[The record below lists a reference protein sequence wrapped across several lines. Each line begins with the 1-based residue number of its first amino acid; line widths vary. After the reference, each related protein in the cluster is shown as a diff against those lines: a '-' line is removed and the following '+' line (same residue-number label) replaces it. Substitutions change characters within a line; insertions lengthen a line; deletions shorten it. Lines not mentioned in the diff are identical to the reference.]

1 MEFPDWFVLTA
12 KRAYRQRTSRT
23 INNKSVKLTV
33 KSKYFDMEKHL
44 EQEHGGSAAR
54 LREFILGWQDGL
66 VNVLGIILGVAAATS
81 DTRIVIIA
89 GLAATFA
96 ESISMAAVAY
106 TSTKAEI
113 DYYHSQ
119 LEKEKD
125 WIKNRP
131 EDEKAEVYEVYYRK
145 GFRGTLLDQIVK
157 KITSNPK
164 VWLDFMMN
172 EELGLEKPAADKPV
186 QDAILVGG
194 SAVIGSLIPLVPFVF
209 LPIGHAILASV
220 GLSLACLFAVGFIKA
235 KKTVGTP
242 WREGLEMMVVGGVAA
257 GVGYAVGAV
266 LGVALPG

>member
-1 MEFPDWFVLTA
+1 MKP
-12 KRAYRQRTSRT
+12 
-23 INNKSVKLTV
+23 
-33 KSKYFDMEKHL
+33 KYFDMERHL
-44 EQEHGGSAAR
+44 QEEHGGTAAR

-96 ESISMAAVAY
+96 ESFSMAAVAY

-125 WIKNRP
+125 WIEKRP
-131 EDEKAEVYEVYYRK
+131 ADEKAEVYEVYYRK
-145 GFRGTLLDQIVK
+145 GFRGKLLDQIVK
-157 KITSNPK
+157 KITSNRK

-186 QDAILVGG
+186 NDAILVGA
-194 SAVIGSLIPLVPFVF
+194 SAVIGSLIPLVPFIF
-209 LPIGHAILASV
+209 LPIGTAVPASAGISLAS
-220 GLSLACLFAVGFIKA
+220 LFVVGFVKA

-242 WREGLEMMVVGGVAA
+242 WREGVEMMVVGGLAA
-257 GVGYAVGAV
+257 AVGYGVGAL